1 MLAIYLDVL
10 ITSWVYN
17 RKDMYLFYRIIDAFS
32 VIVVEEIYQR
42 SVMKFDLTLNAS
54 AISSLHYQFAHL
66 MAHSAF
72 FWVWY
77 LLLYLVLKFPEEYLF
92 GFSFD

>member
-10 ITSWVYN
+10 ITSWIYN
-17 RKDMYLFYRIIDAFS
+17 RKDMYLFYRIIDAFT

-54 AISSLHYQFAHL
+54 AISSLHY
-66 MAHSAF
+66 
-72 FWVWY
+72 
-77 LLLYLVLKFPEEYLF
+77 
-92 GFSFD
+92 